1 MTKLPEIYGD
11 TALVTGASSGF
22 GREFARELAREG
34 FKNVVVVAR
43 REERLRELAKE
54 LGDKYGTNV
63 VVIPQDLSQPGA
75 VNRVVERVR
84 DEGLE
89 VAVLVN
95 NVGVGTHGWFETI
108 DLDKELAMID
118 INCKVPVELAHH
130 YVRHMKKKGR
140 GGIIN
145 LSGLLQNLKAGT
157 FSTYCCD
164 QSLQCSFL
172 GMLERR
178 APRHRSR
185 CRLSQSW
192 IPPRHRNPRRGRGP
206 RHFPVS
212 PRQSTRLGT
221 TRAQRAEK
229 EEGHERERNLQQST
243 RTGAQVHTDTDAPSD
258 QQDTRRNTGK
268 ALCGAPLLEDS
279 YSPMKTHSGS
289 ARSPRER
296 SRGASRKASAF

>member
-34 FKNVVVVAR
+34 FKNVVLVAR

-95 NVGVGTHGWFETI
+95 NVGVGTYGWFETI

-157 FSTYCCD
+157 FSTYCATKAFNAAFSECLNEELHGTGVD
-164 QSLQCSFL
+164 VVCL
-172 GMLERR
+172 
-178 APRHRSR
+178 
-185 CRLSQSW
+185 
-192 IPPRHRNPRRGRGP
+192 NPGYHPDTEILAAAGVP
-206 RHFPVS
+206 GTFPF

-296 SRGASRKASAF
+296 SRGASRKASAS

>member
-63 VVIPQDLSQPGA
+63 VVIPQDLSQPSA

-84 DEGLE
+84 EEELE

-95 NVGVGTHGWFETI
+95 NVGVVTYGWFETI
-108 DLDKELAMID
+108 DMGKELAMID

-130 YVRHMKKKGR
+130 YVPHMKRKGH

-145 LSGLLQNLKAGT
+145 MSGLLQNVKAGT
-157 FSTYCCD
+157 FSTYCATKAFNAAFSECLNEELHGTGVD
-164 QSLQCSFL
+164 VICLNPGYHPDTEIMTAAGVPGSFPFPPGNPAAL
-172 GMLERR
+172 ARHGLDALRKKRVMSVNGIFNKVLVQALKFMPIRVRQATNKILVGTPEKRFAANR
-178 APRHRSR
+178 A
-185 CRLSQSW
+185 
-192 IPPRHRNPRRGRGP
+192 
-206 RHFPVS
+206 
-212 PRQSTRLGT
+212 
-221 TRAQRAEK
+221 
-229 EEGHERERNLQQST
+229 
-243 RTGAQVHTDTDAPSD
+243 
-258 QQDTRRNTGK
+258 
-268 ALCGAPLLEDS
+268 
-279 YSPMKTHSGS
+279 
-289 ARSPRER
+289 
-296 SRGASRKASAF
+296 